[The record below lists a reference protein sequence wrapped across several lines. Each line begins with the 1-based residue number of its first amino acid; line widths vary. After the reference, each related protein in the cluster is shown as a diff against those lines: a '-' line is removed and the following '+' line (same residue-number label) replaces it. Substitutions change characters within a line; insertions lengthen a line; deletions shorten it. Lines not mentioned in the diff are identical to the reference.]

1 MSEIRVLIVE
11 DEPVI
16 AENIA
21 QYLNNNDFK
30 VSGIAYDDEEAKK
43 ILETDLPDAVIL
55 DINLESEMNGID
67 IAQLINAR
75 YHLPFVFFIIY
86 ADRETIEKAKTV
98 TPWGYIVKPF
108 NENTILATLAI
119 AVSNFAQANKKGL
132 LEISLEKINKHLLSA
147 LSEREFDVLKLI
159 YDGATNRQIADALF
173 VSVNTVKKHINSA
186 YLKMDAASRTSAIV
200 RLREL
205 MMK

>member
-1 MSEIRVLIVE
+1 M
-11 DEPVI
+11 
-16 AENIA
+16 
-21 QYLNNNDFK
+21 
-30 VSGIAYDDEEAKK
+30 
-43 ILETDLPDAVIL
+43 
-55 DINLESEMNGID
+55 
-67 IAQLINAR
+67 
-75 YHLPFVFFIIY
+75 
-86 ADRETIEKAKTV
+86 
-98 TPWGYIVKPF
+98 
-108 NENTILATLAI
+108 
-119 AVSNFAQANKKGL
+119 
-132 LEISLEKINKHLLSA
+132 EISLEKINKHLLSA